1 MFIML
6 TLLILAFWLVTPL
19 VAGGLGVNFMVDGL
33 STWREDTGKA
43 LGLILLGLV
52 AFAIALGVFI
62 APIGQWAGW
71 WNITGS

>member
-1 MFIML
+1 ML

-19 VAGGLGVNFMVDGL
+19 IAGGIGVNVMVDGL

-52 AFAIALGVFI
+52 AFTIALGVFI

>member
-1 MFIML
+1 ML

-19 VAGGLGVNFMVDGL
+19 IAGGIGANFMVDGL
-33 STWREDTGKA
+33 STWGEDTGKA

>member
-6 TLLILAFWLVTPL
+6 TVLILAFCLGTPL
-19 VAGGLGVNFMVDGL
+19 VAGCLGMNFIVDGL
-33 STWREDTGKA
+33 SKWREDTRKA

>member
-1 MFIML
+1 ML

-19 VAGGLGVNFMVDGL
+19 VAGGIGVNFMVAGL
-33 STWREDTGKA
+33 STWTEDPGQA

-52 AFAIALGVFI
+52 AFAIAFGVFI
-62 APIGQWAGW
+62 APIGEWDGW

>member
-6 TLLILAFWLVTPL
+6 TLLILAFWIVVPV
-19 VAGGLGVNFMVDGL
+19 VAGGIGVTFVADGL
-33 STWREDTGKA
+33 SKWREDTGKA

-52 AFAIALGVFI
+52 TFAIALGVFI

>member
-6 TLLILAFWLVTPL
+6 TLLILAFWLGTPL
-19 VAGGLGVNFMVDGL
+19 VAGCLGMNFVADGL
-33 STWREDTGKA
+33 SKWREDTGKA
-43 LGLILLGLV
+43 LGLILLGLI

>member
-1 MFIML
+1 MFLMI
-6 TLLILAFWLVTPL
+6 TLLILAFWLGVPV
-19 VAGGLGVNFMVDGL
+19 VAGGIGAAFVADGL
-33 STWREDTGKA
+33 STWRENAGKA

-62 APIGQWAGW
+62 TPIGEWAGW

>member
-6 TLLILAFWLVTPL
+6 TLLILAFWLVVPV
-19 VAGGLGVNFMVDGL
+19 VAGGIGVTFVAVGL
-33 STWREDTGKA
+33 SKWREDTGKA